1 MGALEYI
8 VNASIIGLVK
18 TMFPL
23 WINMCIDDRFSIG
36 SYIMP
41 LTTSA
46 PSEKRTTVSD
56 ETHLNE

>member
-8 VNASIIGLVK
+8 VNASVAGLLI
-18 TMFPL
+18 TIFPV
-23 WINMCIDDRFSIG
+23 WINRSIDDWLSIG

-46 PSEKRTTVSD
+46 SGTERMS
-56 ETHLNE
+56 